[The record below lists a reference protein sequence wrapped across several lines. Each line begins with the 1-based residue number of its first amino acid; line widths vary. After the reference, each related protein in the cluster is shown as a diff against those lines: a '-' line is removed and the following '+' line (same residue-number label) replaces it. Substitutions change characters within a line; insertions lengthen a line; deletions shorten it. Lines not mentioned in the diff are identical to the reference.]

1 MAILNFNAADVE
13 PADNDF
19 TPLPVGD
26 YKMVVTESELKET
39 KSNPNNK
46 YLKFTFEVIDGKYK
60 GRKVF
65 ENMNIV
71 RAGNSDKDKTTMRIA
86 QQNLSSLCRAVGKM
100 SISDTCELQH
110 IPILVTL
117 KIRPAS
123 GDYGESNA
131 VAKYASINGGST
143 LTTQAPQA
151 PAAPTKPPAMPW
163 DKD

>member
-1 MAILNFNAADVE
+1 MI
-13 PADNDF
+13 
-19 TPLPVGD
+19 
-26 YKMVVTESELKET
+26 VTGSELKET
-39 KSNPNNK
+39 RNNPDNK
-46 YLKFTFEVIDGKYK
+46 YLACAFEVIDGKYK

-110 IPILVTL
+110 IPLLVTL
-117 KIRPAS
+117 KIKPAS

-131 VAKYASINGGST
+131 VAKYASINGGSSLST
-143 LTTQAPQA
+143 SAPKQTASA
-151 PAAPTKPPAMPW
+151 PDATKPPAMPW
-163 DKD
+163 DKN